1 MSDITF
7 EKLSDNVGIEVL
19 DVDVA
24 RLLNDDEIPAWC
36 LDALDTYGVLLFRE
50 LNADDDAQVAFGRR
64 LGELVKFPQY
74 ANPEVMEISFDPAN
88 PSAKYFGA
96 NDHWHLDGSLDEI
109 PAKASI
115 MSARVIAAVGGE
127 TEFAST
133 YAAYD
138 ALTET
143 EKRRF
148 AELRVAHSM
157 SGVQSR
163 ANPNPT
169 PKQAADWARWPVREH
184 PLVWNHENGRRSL
197 VFGATAAHVVDMDL
211 DEGKAL
217 LLDLEQR
224 ATAPDRVYRHTW
236 TVGDMVMWD
245 NRGLVHRA
253 CEFDRSEPRRMHRTT
268 LAGEEAI
275 G

>member
-19 DVDVA
+19 DVDVD
-24 RLLNDDEIPAWC
+24 RLLNNDEIPAWC
-36 LDALDTYGVLLFRE
+36 LDALDTYGVPLFRE
-50 LNADDDAQVAFGRR
+50 LNADDAQVAFGRR

-74 ANPEVMEISFDPAN
+74 ANPEVMEISFD
-88 PSAKYFGA
+88 
-96 NDHWHLDGSLDEI
+96 

-143 EKRRF
+143 ERQRF

-169 PKQAADWARWPVREH
+169 PKQAADWARWPLREY